1 MDKDGVSPARRK
13 LRFAPKAPP
22 KPKTTVPKSEATN
35 DVEDKE
41 AARAQFL
48 LGRFNENQ
56 TRQRPKVE
64 KKCNPSSALYVVAL
78 YVVSSA
84 QIAFGPGA
92 PSQTLLRTYGTRS
105 GDTSGRNATSIQRSP
120 DDNDGQIVAYLPS
133 TSKEDMMDICPS
145 DAIEASAPNMKREYR
160 EPWDYNHSYYPI
172 TLPLRRPYS
181 GDPELLDQAEFVEA
195 AGKEYDE
202 NTINTASDL
211 GLLEEGD
218 TGKMFLF
225 QLPANL
231 PMVKRPASTK
241 GKEKAEIS
249 VPSQHFGA
257 SQKGCQLQ
265 ELQGGYMGKM
275 LVYKSGAVKLKLG
288 EMLYNITSFFH
299 SKLLGLCYS
308 LQISEEGVSPGSDC
322 AFAQDVAMVNTTKKH
337 CCMIGELGKR
347 VVVDPDIETV
357 LDSVIDLD

>member
-1 MDKDGVSPARRK
+1 MGQDELSPARRK
-13 LRFAPKAPP
+13 VRFAPKAPQ
-22 KPKTTVPKSEATN
+22 KPKITVPKSEATN
-35 DVEDKE
+35 DFEDKE

-56 TRQRPKVE
+56 TRQKPKVE
-64 KKCNPSSALYVVAL
+64 KK
-78 YVVSSA
+78 SSA

-92 PSQTLLRTYGTRS
+92 PSRTLLRTYGTRS
-105 GDTSGRNATSIQRSP
+105 GETSDRNATPIHRSP
-120 DDNDGQIVAYLPS
+120 DDNDGQIVCYLPS
-133 TSKEDMMDICPS
+133 TSKEDMMDICPL
-145 DAIEASAPNMKREYR
+145 DASEASAQKIKREYR

-195 AGKEYDE
+195 AGKEYNE
-202 NTINTASDL
+202 NTINPASDL
-211 GLLEEGD
+211 GLLEEGE

-257 SQKGCQLQ
+257 SQKGCQLE

-288 EMLYNITSFFH
+288 EMLYH
-299 SKLLGLCYS
+299 
-308 LQISEEGVSPGSDC
+308 VSPGSDC
-322 AFAQDVAMVNTTKKH
+322 AFAQDVAVVNTAKKH

-347 VVVDPDIETV
+347 VVVEPDIDTV